1 MADQDGDDLRD
12 ARIPGELFRPT
23 APSRP
28 SSAAAVD
35 LAEALGGLDRATR
48 NFTRR
53 LGEGQLEVE
62 RARLAGEEA
71 IREAADRAPR
81 PEAVPAEEGPTAAP
95 EAIGLGADDEVAA
108 ILADA
113 PAISAAPPTGE
124 PVGLDDPDYE
134 LETPQ
139 EAFDRRMREAEAE
152 AREYLEAAK
161 RRADSLVKTMVGAV
175 EHEASE
181 ARREAEESIRSR
193 WQQVEVDATRHVE
206 NARRVASQMLSE
218 RQERITKL
226 SDGITD
232 RADALTAGM
241 DDAERVRAQ
250 FESFIRALSETADR
264 IAKEP
269 NGGIEGG
276 RVRELRESAPA
287 SAMAA

>member
-1 MADQDGDDLRD
+1 MADHDGDDLRD

-53 LGEGQLEVE
+53 LGEGQREVE
-62 RARLAGEEA
+62 LARLAGEEA

-81 PEAVPAEEGPTAAP
+81 PEAVAAEDGLATAP
-95 EAIGLGADDEVAA
+95 EATGPETEDEVAA
-108 ILADA
+108 ILAEAPSIAEAA
-113 PAISAAPPTGE
+113 PAQPA
-124 PVGLDDPDYE
+124 GLDDPDYE

-152 AREYLEAAK
+152 AKEYLEAAK

-181 ARREAEESIRSR
+181 ARREAEESIRTR

-218 RQERITKL
+218 RQERITTL

-269 NGGIEGG
+269 NGGLEGG